1 MRDELHLM
9 ELVDRYLDGGMSDAE
24 RSAFA
29 ERMRG
34 SAELNA
40 VVMEQVALREGLQR
54 SHLRQ
59 AARAAHRH
67 WWWRRYAP
75 AAAAVVL
82 VLGMGT
88 WALWPAGER
97 GEGRER
103 TVAPHAPAHAAEASD
118 TPASDPLV
126 EPVDV
131 GTRVE
136 SVFSAIRNAPAE
148 MDSVCEPA
156 DHSGVSAR
164 ADGPSVEETYPA
176 VQTQGAENRS
186 TVKHGAE
193 DRAGSDSTVTA
204 RPVVDPK
211 PLLATV
217 EVPKNAT
224 VQPTFPG
231 GVEAMHA
238 FIREQLKRPRGAKRT
253 GKVMV
258 SFTVNR
264 KGEVVNAEVAQSL
277 SPAFDAEALRVIRRM
292 PQWSPCRVDDR
303 PVKSKVTVPVWFGR
317 ELPAT
322 K

>member
-34 SAELNA
+34 NAELNA
-40 VVMEQVALREGLQR
+40 VVAEQVALREGLQR

-82 VLGMGT
+82 VLGLGA

-103 TVAPHAPAHAAEASD
+103 TVAPHAPALAAEASD
-118 TPASDPLV
+118 APASDPLD

-136 SVFSAIRNAPAE
+136 SVFSAIRNVPAE
-148 MDSVCEPA
+148 MDSACEPA
-156 DHSGVSAR
+156 GHSGVSAHV
-164 ADGPSVEETYPA
+164 DGPAVEETAPV
-176 VQTQGAENRS
+176 VQAQGTENRS
-186 TVKHGAE
+186 TVKHEAE
-193 DRAGSDSTVTA
+193 DRAGADSTVTT

-238 FIREQLKRPRGAKRT
+238 FIREHLKRPRGTKRT

-277 SPAFDAEALRVIRRM
+277 SPAFDAEALRVIRSM

-303 PVKSKVTVPVWFGR
+303 PVKSKVTVPVWFLGSGS
-317 ELPAT
+317 